1 MKLFHKKIPMEKKK
15 LPEQEE
21 SKLESTEVALVLES
35 TPEASELPA
44 GVVIKEEISNWTPKT
59 RIGNLVK
66 EGKINN
72 IDEILGKGLR
82 ILESQI
88 VDILLPNLETD
99 FIMVGQSKG
108 KFGGGKRS
116 IWRQTQ
122 KKTAEG
128 NKPKFSALAI
138 IGNKEGY
145 IGFGYGKAK
154 ETVPAK
160 EKAIRKGKLNLI
172 KIRNGCGSWEC
183 SCSGSHSIPFTVNAK
198 CGSVE
203 IELLPAPK
211 GTGLCVEKE
220 CAKLLNFAGIRDV
233 YSRTFGQTR
242 TKFNLISACFD
253 ALKKLSTT
261 KSQHKV
267 RGQIPE
273 GIS

>member
-1 MKLFHKKIPMEKKK
+1 MEKKK

-21 SKLESTEVALVLES
+21 SKLESTEVALSLEAA
-35 TPEASELPA
+35 PEASELPA
-44 GVVIKEEISNWTPKT
+44 GVVIKEEMSSWMPKT
-59 RIGNLVK
+59 TIGKLVK

-72 IDEILGKGLR
+72 IDEILEKGLR
-82 ILESQI
+82 ILEAQV
-88 VDILLPNLETD
+88 VDVLLPNLETD
-99 FIMVGQSKG
+99 FIMAGQSKG

-138 IGNKEGY
+138 VGNKEGY
-145 IGFGYGKAK
+145 VGFGYGKAK
-154 ETVPAK
+154 ETVPAR
-160 EKAIRKGKLNLI
+160 EKAVRKSKLNLI
-172 KIRNGCGSWEC
+172 KIKNGCGSWEC
-183 SCSGSHSIPFTVNAK
+183 SCSGTHSIPFAVKAK
-198 CGSVE
+198 CSSVE

-220 CAKLLNFAGIRDV
+220 CAKLLNFAGIKDV

-242 TKFNLISACFD
+242 TKLNLISACFD

-261 KSQHKV
+261 KTQH
-267 RGQIPE
+267 RIREQIPE
-273 GIS
+273 VIS